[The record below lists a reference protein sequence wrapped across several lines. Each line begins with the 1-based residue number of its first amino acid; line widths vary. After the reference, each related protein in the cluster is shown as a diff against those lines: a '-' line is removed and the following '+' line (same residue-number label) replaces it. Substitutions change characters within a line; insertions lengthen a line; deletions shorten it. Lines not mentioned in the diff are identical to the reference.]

1 MFLCIISVLLIS
13 SYIFQGGCAQRN
25 ESDFDAT
32 ITTLYGKNWF
42 FTKVN
47 STDQL
52 QDFIISLANKH

>member
-13 SYIFQGGCAQRN
+13 SYIFQEVCAQGN
-25 ESDFDAT
+25 VSDFDAT
-32 ITTLYGKNWF
+32 ITILDGKNRF

-52 QDFIISLANKH
+52 QGFYYLSSK